1 MLHLFDVFYVMHSLK
16 KCLWFIFVVPEI
28 TEVPPAVSPL
38 ADLTVPE
45 GTPARFV
52 TTVTGTPTPKITW
65 YREGNVVKA
74 SRDFQVSRHFKTH
87 RQKKKSH
94 SYVLYIISHC

>member
-1 MLHLFDVFYVMHSLK
+1 MLYLFDVFYIIHALK
-16 KCLWFIFVVPEI
+16 KCLWLIFPVPEI

-38 ADLTVPE
+38 ADLIVPE

-74 SRDFQVSRHFKTH
+74 SRDFQVSRHFISH
-87 RQKKKSH
+87 RLKKKSH
-94 SYVLYIISHC
+94 SYIFYIISHY

>member
-1 MLHLFDVFYVMHSLK
+1 M
-16 KCLWFIFVVPEI
+16 
-28 TEVPPAVSPL
+28 PPAVSPL

-52 TTVTGTPTPKITW
+52 TSVTGTPTPKITW

-74 SRDFQVSRHFKTH
+74 SRDFQVSQPFKTH
-87 RQKKKSH
+87 RQKKKN
-94 SYVLYIISHC
+94 SYILYILSHC